1 MRTIL
6 FNSSIMAMRF
16 SLIQMQLVSPGS
28 DDAKDRSSKSSDEY
42 EYERSTNAKG
52 FLAPSEKKKR

>member
-1 MRTIL
+1 
-6 FNSSIMAMRF
+6 MAMRF
-16 SLIQMQLVSPGS
+16 SLIQTQLVSPGS

-52 FLAPSEKKKR
+52 FLAPSAKKKKIIL